1 MAGVMNFLTVEVVGY
16 HSRETTNHIETSGE
30 LDQTEP
36 GTKDKSFHFQEAWTT
51 HPEFRDL
58 VSQTWNMVLGD
69 APQKPEG
76 IREKALVFN
85 RETFGNIFRRKEL
98 EARIKGVHKI
108 LNVNVTSDM
117 VQLEK
122 TLQQEYNEV
131 LAQEEI
137 LWFQKFKEN

>member
-1 MAGVMNFLTVEVVGY
+1 M
-16 HSRETTNHIETSGE
+16 
-30 LDQTEP
+30 
-36 GTKDKSFHFQEAWTT
+36 
-51 HPEFRDL
+51 
-58 VSQTWNMVLGD
+58 SQTWNMVLGD